1 MAVATSCCYFK
12 SISQNRAQ
20 YIGVIGEHLLQTTRG
35 DRSFSEVFK
44 FNQRVAMNVTNLVV
58 KCYSGESVNFPAA
71 DVGVFVTPET
81 ALAKQKQFKNSSLA
95 ETDSQQPAADR
106 EIRQRAIAILE
117 KLPESV
123 LDEAVKFLESLYVK
137 GDRLQ

>member
-1 MAVATSCCYFK
+1 MLSVGTERKNYFTTEV
-12 SISQNRAQ
+12 NR
-20 YIGVIGEHLLQTTRG
+20 VGEHLLQTTRG
-35 DRSFSEVFK
+35 DRSFSEFFK
-44 FNQRVAMNVTNLVV
+44 FNQRVAMNVTDLVV
-58 KCYSGESVNFPAA
+58 KCYNGESVNFPT
-71 DVGVFVTPET
+71 DVGIFVTPET

-137 GDRLQ
+137 VDRLQ